1 MPFLFSQMPTI
12 AVPTIV
18 NVVVKNVKMMQ
29 NVQHPPS
36 LKQKELQQKQIQKL
50 KLVHKQKQQ
59 QKLRRKQQ
67 HKLKQTLRLKRP
79 LIQIPSVVLLLHYRN
94 VLKQIAITTI
104 IIAIIAVHVRVDVLN
119 SLIAAQVKVLDIK

>member
-1 MPFLFSQMPTI
+1 MPTI

-29 NVQHPPS
+29 NAQHPPS
-36 LKQKELQQKQIQKL
+36 LKQKELQQKQVQKL

-67 HKLKQTLRLKRP
+67 HKLKQILRLKHP
-79 LIQIPSVVLLLHYRN
+79 LIQIPSVVLLLHCKN
-94 VLKQIAITTI
+94 AL
-104 IIAIIAVHVRVDVLN
+104 
-119 SLIAAQVKVLDIK
+119 S